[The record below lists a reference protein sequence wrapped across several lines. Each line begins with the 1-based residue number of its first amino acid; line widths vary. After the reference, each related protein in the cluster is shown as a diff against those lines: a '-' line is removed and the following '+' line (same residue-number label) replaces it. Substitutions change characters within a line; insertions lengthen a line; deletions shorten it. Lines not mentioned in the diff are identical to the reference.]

1 VNFIKSL
8 GDNFINNIMLGGK
21 MKKFLLG
28 FCVFLMGL
36 TLSVKAT
43 VPTQI
48 KETLATLS
56 SDVEVL
62 IAKDVA
68 SLDERE
74 KLAQRIELDIALVLS
89 KLNDLAEKN
98 EIEMKDAVEIAHEYV
113 QLLVILNDWKEG
125 ASK

>member
-1 VNFIKSL
+1 
-8 GDNFINNIMLGGK
+8 